1 MPLPNDEGLGVEDG
15 DDEEED
21 PFDLLDEEERKRLL
35 EDTLAVHST
44 LNKVFT
50 LFFFTNFSLFYSCLF
65 FKDLK
70 IFFCNHSLNN

>member
-1 MPLPNDEGLGVEDG
+1 MADDEGLGVEDG

-35 EDTLAVHST
+35 EDTLAVRST

-50 LFFFTNFSLFYSCLF
+50 LFFTNCSLFYSCLF